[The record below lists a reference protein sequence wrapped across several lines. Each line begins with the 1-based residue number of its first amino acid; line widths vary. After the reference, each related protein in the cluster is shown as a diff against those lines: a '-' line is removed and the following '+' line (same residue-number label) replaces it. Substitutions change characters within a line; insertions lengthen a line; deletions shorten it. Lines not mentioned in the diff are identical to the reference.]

1 MVKSKIITGN
11 FSDYY
16 GLINLLRIKDYYS
29 NYYEIINIDITYSRG
44 GISTADIMII
54 TYKEKE
60 NK

>member
-29 NYYEIINIDITYSRG
+29 NYYEIINIDITYSREVQE
-44 GISTADIMII
+44 DIVII